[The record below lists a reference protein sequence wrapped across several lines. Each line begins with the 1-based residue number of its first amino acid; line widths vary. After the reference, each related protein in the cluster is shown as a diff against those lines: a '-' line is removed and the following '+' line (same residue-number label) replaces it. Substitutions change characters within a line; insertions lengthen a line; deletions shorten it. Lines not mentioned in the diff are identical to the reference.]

1 MNKINFERNHAIDLL
16 RIISML
22 MIIMLHLYTYSNIN
36 DYTEMFS
43 IEYVISSIMKS
54 ICIVSVNCYVLTS
67 GFFYDKNHLK
77 LKKILNII
85 FETLFYSIIIY
96 FLLLFMNQINFSV
109 KDLLYVFLPTL
120 TREYWFVTT
129 FLGLYLL
136 SPILN
141 SIIDK
146 LTNKELTYMVLI
158 GFLLFV
164 IYYNFFFFTDN
175 LNFGGATGIVWFVY
189 LYVVGAYFKKYV
201 RKRKIKQSVSAF
213 LIVLLLALLSKA
225 FFIGLYLL
233 TNKNI
238 FLIGAPVFD
247 SVYNSIFGFL
257 TSIFFFNIF
266 SNLKIEIKSN
276 FVYRVFSLFS
286 SSTLAV
292 YLIHDNN
299 YLRGILWNS
308 INFKFSNVF
317 EYLFLIFLIPVLIYI
332 IASVIDLIRK
342 NVFSL
347 IFNNKKVNCK
357 FTKIE
362 NQCKLI
368 LDKLS
373 DSF

>member
-1 MNKINFERNHAIDLL
+1 MNKLNFERNLAIDLL

-77 LKKILNII
+77 LKKVLNII

-201 RKRKIKQSVSAF
+201 RKKNIKQSISAF
-213 LIVLLLALLSKA
+213 LIILLLALLSKA

-266 SNLKIEIKSN
+266 SNLKLKIKSN

-317 EYLFLIFLIPVLIYI
+317 EYMFLIFLIPVLIYI
-332 IASVIDLIRK
+332 IASVIDFIRK